1 MRRTLRLSGIRP
13 ATLLLMVDK
22 GDYPPT
28 RPAKKRLQTLAQA
41 ALNADV
47 TVGQV
52 DELPAGLSTTLA
64 DLNRSTDGLDATLA
78 RFNETIT
85 NIDELAPRLI
95 AVVERMEGI
104 VDRVERIVGIGEAVI
119 SPLSAAENTVRGVI
133 TAVRGRA
140 GL

>member
-1 MRRTLRLSGIRP
+1 MTK
-13 ATLLLMVDK
+13 ATI
-22 GDYPPT
+22 PP
-28 RPAKKRLQTLAQA
+28 RPAKKRLQTWLRA

-47 TVGQV
+47 TVGRV
-52 DELPAGLSTTLA
+52 DELLAGLSTTLA
-64 DLNRSTDGLDATLA
+64 DLNRSTDGLDAALA

-119 SPLSAAENTVRGVI
+119 SSVCRGEHGPWGDHRP
-133 TAVRGRA
+133 VRGRA